1 MISVDDLAQAAEDLR
16 RRGID
21 AAYDFLY
28 GAHGCIEGLN
38 VGDDFFP
45 RWELSLAENSEALKL
60 ADFEAIRRRRGPD
73 WTAEPPRPARAAVS
87 SGWRSGSA
95 AR

>member
-16 RRGID
+16 QRGID
-21 AAYDFLY
+21 AVYDFLY

-45 RWELSLAENSEALKL
+45 RWELILAENLASLEA
-60 ADFEAIRRRRGPD
+60 ADFNAIKSRRAAD
-73 WTAEPPRPARAAVS
+73 WTAEPPRPLRAV
-87 SGWRSGSA
+87 GT
-95 AR
+95 